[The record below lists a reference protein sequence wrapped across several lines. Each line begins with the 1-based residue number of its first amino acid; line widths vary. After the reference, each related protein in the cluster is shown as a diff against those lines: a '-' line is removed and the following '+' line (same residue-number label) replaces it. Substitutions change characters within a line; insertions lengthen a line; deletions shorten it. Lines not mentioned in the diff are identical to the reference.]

1 MKKFIAK
8 YVVIVALLTC
18 AFACISGVSAEEI
31 VTVGASTSG
40 KISLKCGEKSSWRN
54 TTASTDCNTALT
66 KVTRVSC
73 STTLAD
79 ATARLVVDD
88 MTVSA
93 STTSKKRTV
102 EAVYNFTITYPNTN
116 HKHNYTAYYG

>member
-1 MKKFIAK
+1 M
-8 YVVIVALLTC
+8 
-18 AFACISGVSAEEI
+18 CICLYFWGISI
-31 VTVGASTSG
+31 TFGASTSG

-93 STTSKKRTV
+93 ITTSKK
-102 EAVYNFTITYPNTN
+102 EL
-116 HKHNYTAYYG
+116 

>member
-1 MKKFIAK
+1 MWRKKFLAK
-8 YVVIVALLTC
+8 YDKQALIV
-18 AFACISGVSAEEI
+18 
-31 VTVGASTSG
+31 
-40 KISLKCGEKSSWRN
+40 
-54 TTASTDCNTALT
+54 DTALT

-79 ATARLVVDD
+79 DIARLVVND

-102 EAVYNFTITYPNTN
+102 EAVYNFTITYPNNN

>member
-1 MKKFIAK
+1 MLQYI
-8 YVVIVALLTC
+8 IV
-18 AFACISGVSAEEI
+18 SVSY
-31 VTVGASTSG
+31 TH
-40 KISLKCGEKSSWRN
+40 L
-54 TTASTDCNTALT
+54 
-66 KVTRVSC
+66 VSC

-102 EAVYNFTITYPNTN
+102 EAVYNLSLI
-116 HKHNYTAYYG
+116 HI